1 MKCQILFFYVKSYLF
16 LSIICRLLTLPIE
29 WWMLKVS
36 CFISDVI
43 EMEDLKLVIDCN
55 LQFISMQDFTTLRHS
70 QY

>member
-1 MKCQILFFYVKSYLF
+1 MSNPIFLCQILFISFYNLSSTDFAHRVVNVKGF
-16 LSIICRLLTLPIE
+16 
-29 WWMLKVS
+29 